1 MCVHVFY
8 THAYIHMYLVIVS
21 LGVTAPYPL
30 AHTLILCSS
39 DCLLIAFSLDVLKP
53 IYILVLK

>member
-1 MCVHVFY
+1 
-8 THAYIHMYLVIVS
+8 MYLVIVS
-21 LGVTAPYPL
+21 LGVTAPYSL